1 MSYSTVGTCSICSG
15 PVMIPTLW
23 GSIVPP
29 TPTCSRCGAIA
40 ASHGPVIPMVK
51 PYNPPAPKCIK
62 DYLEQQGKSIK
73 DYSVPNI
80 KATKISG
87 TAVQIRQDYLLPE
100 DKENL
105 NK

>member
-23 GSIVPP
+23 GSVVPP
-29 TPTCSRCGAIA
+29 TPTCSRCGATA

-51 PYNPPAPKCIK
+51 PYSPITTIK
-62 DYLEQQGKSIK
+62 
-73 DYSVPNI
+73 P
-80 KATKISG
+80 
-87 TAVQIRQDYLLPE
+87 TAFHGPFARVRQDNFVL

-105 NK
+105 NE